1 MMRRDILER
10 EVRKAEF
17 AQQSLQ
23 RLGRY
28 FAPYKTT
35 LYFVGALILLTTG
48 LQLFV
53 PYLIGQTIDCFVTPG
68 IGDADSSCQLVSDPQ
83 EPDTGA
89 LSVMAVVMVGMNI
102 IAAVGNGFLLYL
114 MAYAGQQVLTQLRS
128 DVFDRIHS
136 LNLGY
141 YDKNPAGD
149 IMSRLTNDA
158 DQIAT
163 AVNFGL
169 VRVGSQI
176 LTLFG
181 SLVVMFIIHPPLAIF
196 STFVVPI
203 MLATT
208 FLFARWARA
217 AFRKTRL
224 EMGEV
229 NADLQESISGVRE
242 AQAFGRE
249 GENIQRFRERNAAN
263 RDANIRAVTITSGLQ
278 PMLNLLGVIGQA
290 MIIGLGSLWAIRGD
304 AVLGYPVTI
313 GVLIAFLVYLQ
324 RLYQPVRIIGQLWAQ
339 IQSALAGAE
348 RMFMLID
355 EHPELEDKPAATALP
370 DIKGH
375 IRYENVHFHYIPD
388 EPVLRGVDFEIQPG
402 QTIAIVGPTGAG
414 KTSIVSLLGRF
425 YDVNEGRILID
436 GHDLRDVTQSSLR
449 KQVGIVLQDN
459 FLWSDT
465 IANNIRYGNLNASE
479 EDVINAAKL
488 ARAHDFIERMAEGYE
503 TVLGERG
510 AGLSLGQRQLIAIAR
525 AALSDPRILILD
537 EATSNVDT
545 RTEKLIQSALD
556 DLMAN
561 RTSLVIAHRLST
573 IRNADRVLVVVAGQV
588 VESGKHEELLEKQG
602 TYYDLYMSQFRYEE
616 QPTTEQPASVGA
628 D

>member
-1 MMRRDILER
+1 MMRRDLLER
-10 EVRKAEF
+10 EVRKAEY
-17 AQQSLQ
+17 AGQSLR
-23 RLGRY
+23 RLGHY
-28 FAPYKTT
+28 FAPYATT
-35 LYFVGALILLTTG
+35 LWFVVFLTLLTTG
-48 LQLFV
+48 LQLFI
-53 PYLIGQTIDCFVTPG
+53 PYLIGQTIDCFVAPS
-68 IGDADSSCQLVSDPQ
+68 IGDAESSCVLVSNPQ

-89 LSVMAVVMVGMNI
+89 LSTMAMLLVGMNI
-102 IAAVGNGFLLYL
+102 IAAIGNGFLFYL
-114 MAYAGQQVLTQLRS
+114 MAYAGQNVLTSLRR

-163 AVNFGL
+163 SVNFGL
-169 VRVGSQI
+169 VRVGSQV
-176 LTLFG
+176 LMLFG
-181 SLVVMFIIHPPLAIF
+181 SLVVMFIIHPPLALF
-196 STFVVPI
+196 SIFVVPI

-208 FLFARWARA
+208 FLFARLARR
-217 AFRKTRL
+217 AFRTTRL

-249 GENIQRFRERNAAN
+249 IENIQRFRERNAAN
-263 RDANIRAVTITSGLQ
+263 REANIRAVTITSGLQ
-278 PMLNLLGVIGQA
+278 PVLNLLGVIGQA
-290 MIIGLGSLWAIRGD
+290 LIIGLGSLWAIRGT
-304 AVLGYPVTI
+304 ALLGYPVTI

-348 RMFMLID
+348 RMFTLID
-355 EHPELEDKPAATALP
+355 EQPELSDKTDAIALP
-370 DIKGH
+370 PIIGQ
-375 IRYENVHFHYIPD
+375 IRYDNVHFSYIPD
-388 EPVLRGVDFEIQPG
+388 EPVLRGIDFNIEPG

-414 KTSIVSLLGRF
+414 KTSIISLLARY
-425 YDVNEGRILID
+425 YDVNDGRILID
-436 GHDLRDVTQSSLR
+436 GHDIRDVTQASLR
-449 KQVGIVLQDN
+449 SQVGVVLQDN

-465 IANNIRYGNLNASE
+465 VENNIRYGNLEATHQQVVE
-479 EDVINAAKL
+479 AAKL
-488 ARAHDFIERMAEGYE
+488 ARAHDFIERMTDGYQ

-556 DLMAN
+556 DLMAE

-573 IRNADRVLVVVAGQV
+573 IRNADRVLVVVAGQI
-588 VESGKHEELLEKQG
+588 VESGKHDALLAAKG
-602 TYYDLYMSQFRYEE
+602 VYYNLYMSQFRHEE
-616 QPTTEQPASVGA
+616 QPTATQPA
-628 D
+628 